1 MNFNIFNAS
10 INTIYYPLVP
20 TILLFHIQDP
30 NHPWLR
36 STSLFVPFLIFA
48 LTQLARSCQR
58 CQTPPNQ
65 TPKHISQPASSV
77 RSQQF
82 LRNRIEKSEKK
93 EKSPTQ
99 EERKKVNHFCEA
111 RLLQPRRKRV
121 PKSAPD
127 SGGRKKS
134 GRNYQIKKNGCLK
147 LLIARQLP
155 RKQANPLRWFV
166 PFCWEWR
173 RGGGGEGA
181 ARVFKSGYF
190 VEISG
195 EGTTGKVK

>member
-77 RSQQF
+77 RSQQQQF

-93 EKSPTQ
+93 EKRPTQ

-121 PKSAPD
+121 SKSAPD

-134 GRNYQIKKNGCLK
+134 GRNYQIKKNGCLE

-155 RKQANPLRWFV
+155 RKQANPLRSV
-166 PFCWEWR
+166 LGEWSQ
-173 RGGGGEGA
+173 GGEE